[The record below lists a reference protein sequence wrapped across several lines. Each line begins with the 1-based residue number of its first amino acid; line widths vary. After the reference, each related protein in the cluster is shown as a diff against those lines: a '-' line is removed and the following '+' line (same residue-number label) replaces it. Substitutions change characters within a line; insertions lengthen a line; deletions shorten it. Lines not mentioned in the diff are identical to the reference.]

1 MYFTRQHFVCR
12 YLVSQHPEVE
22 RKIAEELQ
30 GLGLLGTPEQPR
42 PRPLQWDDLPKLHYL
57 GCAMKATLHVVL
69 LFSKLFCRVL

>member
-1 MYFTRQHFVCR
+1 MAFLPCR

-57 GCAMKATLHVVL
+57 GCAMKVGGSTTSMMTV
-69 LFSKLFCRVL
+69 